1 MTLGELKSRM
11 TVDELAVW
19 RAYVDENGPLNP
31 SLRVESA
38 IARAVLPFLKGAKM
52 RDLMPWPREQPRVL
66 TTEEAKRFI
75 RNRDM

>member
-1 MTLGELKSRM
+1 M
-11 TVDELAVW
+11 TVDELSIW

-38 IARAVLPFLKGAKM
+38 IARAVIPFLNKGTRM
-52 RDLMPWPREQPRVL
+52 RDLMPWPREPPRVL

-75 RNRDM
+75 RNGNL